1 MKNIGFIGL
10 GVMGFPMA
18 GHLANAGHRLQ
29 VFNRSPAKAK
39 RWSERYPG
47 TLASSPANAAQGADM
62 VIICVGNDEDLRDV
76 MLNNPDAVLPRLSPG
91 TVVVDHSSTTVEV
104 ALEIAH
110 HCQQRQ
116 SHFIDAPVSGGQA
129 GAEAGQ
135 LTIMAGGDENILQ
148 RVSPILEVYSKQLQ
162 LMGDVGS
169 GQKTKMVN
177 QICVAGLLQA
187 LAEGVHFA
195 QQANLDVEKVLS
207 VISQGAAQSWQMDNR
222 GTSMQQSRYDFGF
235 AVDWMRKDLANCLA
249 EARNNGSQLPVTALV
264 DQFYGEVQNLSL
276 EGVQGGK
283 LDTSSLL
290 LRLKNANK
298 CSG

>member
-1 MKNIGFIGL
+1 
-10 GVMGFPMA
+10 MGFPMA

-39 RWSERYPG
+39 RWSESYPG
-47 TLASSPANAAQGADM
+47 TLASSPASAAQGADL

-76 MLNNPDAVLPRLSPG
+76 MLTNPSAVLSQLKSDA
-91 TVVVDHSSTTVEV
+91 VVVDHSSTTVEV
-104 ALEIAH
+104 ALEMAQ

-148 RVSPILEVYSKQLQ
+148 QVRPVLEVYSKQLQ
-162 LMGDVGS
+162 LMGGVGS

-195 QQANLDVEKVLS
+195 QQAELDIEKVLS

-222 GTSMQQSRYDFGF
+222 GISMHQNHYDFGF

-264 DQFYGEVQNLSL
+264 DQFYGDVQNLSL
-276 EGVQGGK
+276 DGVEGGK

-290 LRLKNANK
+290 LRLKHAYK
-298 CSG
+298 CAD